1 MAIYE
6 SEAVMERKIHSMGV
20 FLFALVVVLFGP
32 AFNSF
37 GQADA
42 DGKLIDAAKSEG
54 AVSYYTTMTL
64 SQSKKVAD
72 RFQAKYP
79 FLKVTLFRGGAD
91 ELLNRIETEA
101 RGALFAWDV
110 VSGRGDMVLTLSQ
123 AKLLAAYHSPESKFF
138 DQDMVDDE
146 GYWTAYYV
154 NPFVLGY
161 NTNLVKKDQV
171 PKTYE
176 QLLDAKWKGK
186 KISIDDSAYGLLAGL
201 MRAWG
206 KEKAVAYLKQLAA
219 QEPVVMRG
227 NTNRVQLAMAGEY
240 PLIIAYAPT
249 IQRETSKGHPMD
261 WVPLE
266 PVPVQVNPLMIAA
279 KAPHPNAGKLL
290 IDFLLSNE
298 GQKMLVG
305 FRRVPVRD
313 DVDPDPPRLFKGYK
327 RIVEH
332 PEDYKDYSQIVKLY
346 QEILSTR

>member
-1 MAIYE
+1 ME
-6 SEAVMERKIHSMGV
+6 GVMERTARSICVVLLAIV
-20 FLFALVVVLFGP
+20 FLCGP
-32 AFNSF
+32 AGHSSCEARANE
-37 GQADA
+37 
-42 DGKLIDAAKSEG
+42 KLIEAAKSEG
-54 AVSYYTTMTL
+54 TVSYYTTMTL

-72 RFQAKYP
+72 KFQAKYP
-79 FLKVTLFRGGAD
+79 FLKVNLFRGGAD
-91 ELLNRIETEA
+91 ELLNRIQTEA
-101 RGALFAWDV
+101 RGGLFAWDV

-123 AKLLAAYHSPESKFF
+123 SKLLAPYHSPESKMI
-138 DQDMVDDE
+138 DQDMVDDQ
-146 GYWTAYYV
+146 GYWAAYYV

-161 NTNLVKKDQV
+161 NTNLVKKDEV

-176 QLLDAKWKGK
+176 QLLDPKWKGK

-201 MRAWG
+201 MREWG
-206 KEKAVAYLKQLAA
+206 KEKAVAYFKQLAA

-266 PVPVQVNPLMIAA
+266 PVPVQVNPLMLAA
-279 KAPHPNAGKLL
+279 KAPHPNGGKLL
-290 IDFLLSNE
+290 IDFLLSKE

-305 FRRVPVRD
+305 FRRVPVRQD
-313 DVDPDPPRLFKGYK
+313 IDPDPPRLFNGYK

-332 PEDYKDYSQIVKLY
+332 PEDYKDFAQTIKLY
-346 QEILSTR
+346 QEVFGLR

>member
-1 MAIYE
+1 MNRSIKSILLLSSA
-6 SEAVMERKIHSMGV
+6 A
-20 FLFALVVVLFGP
+20 FLLSCPALVSP
-32 AFNSF
+32 ARAGALS
-37 GQADA
+37 
-42 DGKLIDAAKSEG
+42 KLIEAAKSEG
-54 AVSYYTTMTL
+54 KVAYYTTMTL

-72 RFQAKYP
+72 KFQAKYP
-79 FLKVTLFRGGAD
+79 FITVELFRSGAD
-91 ELLNRIETEA
+91 ALLNKIQNEA
-101 RGALFAWDV
+101 RGGLYAWDV
-110 VSGRGDMVLTLSQ
+110 VSGRGDMVLTLSE
-123 AKLLAAYHSPESKFF
+123 AKLLASYHSPESKFI
-138 DQDMVDDE
+138 DHDMVDDA

-161 NTNLVKKDQV
+161 NTNLVTNEDV

-176 QLLDAKWKGK
+176 QLLDPKWKGK

-201 MRAWG
+201 IRQWG
-206 KEKAVAYLKQLAA
+206 KEKAVAYFKKLAA

-266 PVPVQVNPLMIAA
+266 PVPVQVNPLMMAA

-290 IDFLLSNE
+290 VDFLLSKE

-305 FRRVPVRD
+305 FRRIPVRE

-327 RIVEH
+327 RTVEH
-332 PEDYKDYSQIVKLY
+332 PEDYRDFNQTVKLY
-346 QEILSTR
+346 QEILGLR

>member
-1 MAIYE
+1 MNRSVKSILLLFSA
-6 SEAVMERKIHSMGV
+6 A
-20 FLFALVVVLFGP
+20 FLLSYPALVSHARAGAL
-32 AFNSF
+32 S
-37 GQADA
+37 
-42 DGKLIDAAKSEG
+42 KLIEAAKSEG
-54 AVSYYTTMTL
+54 KVAYYTTMTL

-72 RFQAKYP
+72 KFQAKYP
-79 FLKVTLFRGGAD
+79 FITVELFRSGAD
-91 ELLNRIETEA
+91 ALLNKIQNEA
-101 RGALFAWDV
+101 RGGLYAWDV
-110 VSGRGDMVLTLSQ
+110 VSGRGDMVLTLSE
-123 AKLLAAYHSPESKFF
+123 AKLLASYHSPESKFI
-138 DQDMVDDE
+138 DHDMVDDA

-161 NTNLVKKDQV
+161 NTNLVTKDDV

-176 QLLDAKWKGK
+176 QLLDPKWKGK

-201 MRAWG
+201 IRQWG
-206 KEKAVAYLKQLAA
+206 KEKAVAYFKKLAA

-266 PVPVQVNPLMIAA
+266 PVPVQVNPLMMAA

-290 IDFLLSNE
+290 VDFLLSKE

-305 FRRVPVRD
+305 FRRIPVRE

-327 RIVEH
+327 RTVEH
-332 PEDYKDYSQIVKLY
+332 PEDYRDFNQTVKLY
-346 QEILSTR
+346 QEILGLR